1 MADIEYWSI
10 PEILW
15 NTNFITLLKIGS
27 LWQRKSLAT
36 SNSLIKIPS
45 ELWTQTRR
53 ALVFRWNEKWTRE
66 GECKW
71 AILNISESIINQLV
85 FFLWY
90 SRSVSLSNTCKFW
103 FISQRSRRNPV
114 TCIDL
119 ACRSNQM
126 WQWQKSILI
135 GITRPYP
142 ELCLKRHVLKNKY
155 RNKKILRSNTNMNL

>member
-85 FFLWY
+85 FFALIQQIRFLVKYVQVLIYFAEVKAKSCNMYW
-90 SRSVSLSNTCKFW
+90 SCVQVESNVAVAKINFNGHNSA
-103 FISQRSRRNPV
+103 ISGV
-114 TCIDL
+114 
-119 ACRSNQM
+119 M
-126 WQWQKSILI
+126 
-135 GITRPYP
+135 
-142 ELCLKRHVLKNKY
+142 LKT
-155 RNKKILRSNTNMNL
+155 SCA